1 MAASRDQ
8 AMATLATKLLPNLID
23 ELASSNP
30 NTVYAEYPADYANYE
45 AGFKTLSYAQ
55 LANAINGTAHWLTT
69 NLGPGE
75 NCETLAYLGAGD
87 ARYVFMFVGAIKAG
101 YKVGGLQ
108 FSVNLWKKLRNF
120 ALTSC
125 SSFLSVHGIAQQLMS
140 ACSMT

>member
-1 MAASRDQ
+1 
-8 AMATLATKLLPNLID
+8 MATLATKLLPNLID

-101 YKVGGLQ
+101 YKVGGLHC
-108 FSVNLWKKLRNF
+108 SVDLWKMLCRF
-120 ALTSC
+120 C
-125 SSFLSVHGIAQQLMS
+125 SD
-140 ACSMT
+140 

>member
-23 ELASSNP
+23 ELPSSNP
-30 NTVYAEYPADYANYE
+30 NAVYAEYPADYV
-45 AGFKTLSYAQ
+45 AGFIALSYAQ
-55 LANAINGTAHWLTT
+55 LANAINGTAHWLTE

-101 YKVGGLQ
+101 YKVGGLRC
-108 FSVNLWKKLRNF
+108 SVNLWKILCR
-120 ALTSC
+120 SC
-125 SSFLSVHGIAQQLMS
+125 
-140 ACSMT
+140 TD